1 VIAAAVFFLSR
12 ETKLKPDERRA
23 PDFSEWRREVRS
35 PEALERRRSQRLDY
49 EPGGYTWAKPQRP
62 AVVSITPSAP
72 KPPPPPDDL
81 LHDAELLLDTAA
93 RVRGDTFTDEVRLRL
108 KVSFDVAAGLVRE
121 LVSQGRLVRNV
132 ADNGFVTLTRPSGCR
147 RAK

>member
-1 VIAAAVFFLSR
+1 MIAAAVFFLSR

-49 EPGGYTWAKPQRP
+49 
-62 AVVSITPSAP
+62 VSVTPP
-72 KPPPPPDDL
+72 CLPPPPPPDDL
-81 LHDAELLLDTAA
+81 LLDAESRLETGGRVIVSAFVDD
-93 RVRGDTFTDEVRLRL
+93 VRGALR
-108 KVSFDVAAGLVRE
+108 VSFQDATAVVNE
-121 LVSQGRLVRNV
+121 LISQGRLTRNV
-132 ADNGFVTLTRPSGCR
+132 ASNGFVTLSRRSGCR